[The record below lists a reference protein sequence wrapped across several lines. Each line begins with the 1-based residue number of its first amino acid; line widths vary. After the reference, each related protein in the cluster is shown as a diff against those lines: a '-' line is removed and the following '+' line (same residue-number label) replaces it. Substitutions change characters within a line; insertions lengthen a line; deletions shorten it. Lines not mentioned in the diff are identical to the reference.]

1 MKTAFE
7 IACDAYQL
15 RKEAEHRVRLRAL
28 QHEMARWPLSPPPSP
43 NPPHLLAGAGPRE
56 PLTA

>member
-15 RKEAEHRVRLRAL
+15 RKQAEHRAHLRQL
-28 QHEMARWPLSPPPSP
+28 QQELARGPYASL
-43 NPPHLLAGAGPRE
+43 HAGNRVATLPKPAR
-56 PLTA
+56 A

>member
-15 RKEAEHRVRLRAL
+15 RKGVEHRARLRAL
-28 QHEMARWPLSPPPSP
+28 QQEIAGRPLPATQPAAAVTRRSR
-43 NPPHLLAGAGPRE
+43 A
-56 PLTA
+56 